1 VKAKL
6 GLLRLGAAVE
16 DERQSR
22 IVQVGAGGADLNT
35 VVLARLQDDEAEHLT
50 PEIR

>member
-6 GLLRLGAAVE
+6 GLLRFGAGAE
-16 DERQSR
+16 DERQSW

-35 VVLARLQDDEAEHLT
+35 VVLVRPQDDEAEHLT